1 MDNDQNLEQN
11 KTVVLFL
18 ILKIISIHLSKGIIF
33 LLTYFFS
40 FFAQRYLLLWKVIYI
55 SLRNKNIAHVSTY
68 SFGIIIFLQLIILL
82 TPSFNQYFQI
92 LVVYLYATT
101 YLTSPSLKCFQY
113 SIIVTFVVRSMV
125 LTQFEN
131 YLINRVMFMKFL
143 GVDEWKQYSIIVTF
157 VVRSM
162 VLTQFENYLINR
174 VMFMKFLG
182 VDEWKHD
189 YNAAYYIY
197 LTSLNIHYQ
206 SSNGYTDWVLT
217 E

>member
-101 YLTSPSLKCFQY
+101 YLTSPSLML
-113 SIIVTFVVRSMV
+113 SIFNHSYICSK
-125 LTQFEN
+125 
-131 YLINRVMFMKFL
+131 IN
-143 GVDEWKQYSIIVTF
+143 GPNSIWKLFDQPSYVHEISW
-157 VVRSM
+157 S
-162 VLTQFENYLINR
+162 
-174 VMFMKFLG
+174 G
-182 VDEWKHD
+182 
-189 YNAAYYIY
+189 
-197 LTSLNIHYQ
+197 
-206 SSNGYTDWVLT
+206 WVKTWL
-217 E
+217 